1 MRRGARTVFG
11 DVARYIATMFHS
23 HDIKV
28 RFYEI
33 DPYNHLN
40 HSAYVQYFEVARIE
54 LLESVGYGMPELAEI
69 GFHIVVTAIEARFL
83 SPAHAGDTLTV
94 DTEVG
99 EVKRVTALWRQ
110 RIRRRDEVLATEVVH
125 AAFTRTNGRPTRA
138 PEGFVEAISRYR
150 GDELIG
156 IT

>member
-1 MRRGARTVFG
+1 MLHT
-11 DVARYIATMFHS
+11 

-54 LLESVGYGMPELAEI
+54 LLELAGYGMPELAEA
-69 GFHIVVTAIEARFL
+69 GFHIVVTGIETRFL
-83 SPAHAGDTLTV
+83 SPAHSGDTVTV

-99 EVKRVTALWRQ
+99 EIKRVTAVFNQ
-110 RIRRRDEVLATEVVH
+110 RIRRGDEVLATQTVH
-125 AAFTRTNGRPTRA
+125 AAFTNPAGRPTRV
-138 PEGFVEAISRYR
+138 PEGFVEALAPYR
-150 GDELIG
+150 GSELG
-156 IT
+156 

>member
-1 MRRGARTVFG
+1 ML
-11 DVARYIATMFHS
+11 HS

-54 LLESVGYGMPELAEI
+54 LLELVGYGMPQLADQ
-69 GFHIVVTAIEARFL
+69 GFHIVVTGIETRFL
-83 SPAHAGDTLTV
+83 SPAHSGDTVAV

-99 EVKRVTALWRQ
+99 EVKRVTAVFNQ
-110 RIRRRDEVLATEVVH
+110 RIRRGETVLATQTVH
-125 AAFTRTNGRPTRA
+125 AAFTNLAGRPTRA
-138 PEGFVEAISRYR
+138 PEGFIEALEPYR
-150 GDELIG
+150 GTELG
-156 IT
+156 